1 MSEHIIVTT
10 DTGVM
15 EIKFNRADKRNALT
29 QRMHGAAAEDPAI
42 NTNPRTD

>member
-29 QRMHGAAAEDPAI
+29 QPIYGAAAEDPAI